1 MAGLAAAAAVLAV
14 STGGAAAA
22 TSPVVHGKIRIWRIA
37 YRAHNGDRRF
47 AYVALPRAYGPHHHA
62 PPLPLVISPH
72 GRGVTGRGNVSL
84 WGQLPAVGGFAVVS
98 PDGQGR
104 LLANYSWGSSGQIDD
119 LARMPEIVRRTLP
132 WLHIAPH
139 RVYGFGGSMG
149 GQEIL
154 LLVARYPHLLAGAA
168 AFDPVVD
175 FALQYRDFPRLAC
188 SSRCR
193 KTWNGPIGRSL
204 QKLARAELGGS
215 PARARYAYELRSPLT
230 YARAIAFAHVPLQL
244 WWSPRD
250 RIVVQQ
256 KRQSAR
262 FFKTVTKLNPKA
274 DIVGYTGSWNHSAEM
289 RAKTHLPLALAA
301 FGLLPEP
308 YDKARGVRVLRRQPL
323 VTSVLPPV
331 GSRKDAVA
339 VLGAATFG

>member
-1 MAGLAAAAAVLAV
+1 
-14 STGGAAAA
+14 
-22 TSPVVHGKIRIWRIA
+22 
-37 YRAHNGDRRF
+37 
-47 AYVALPRAYGPHHHA
+47 
-62 PPLPLVISPH
+62 
-72 GRGVTGRGNVSL
+72 
-84 WGQLPAVGGFAVVS
+84 VS

-104 LLANYSWGSSGQIDD
+104 LLANYSWGSSGQITD

-204 QKLARAELGGS
+204 QKLAREELGGS

-256 KRQSAR
+256 RRQSAR
-262 FFKTVTKLNPKA
+262 FFKTVTA
-274 DIVGYTGSWNHSAEM
+274 QRRRTSSATPAAGTTRPRSGQDALRSRSPPSGCCRPNGR
-289 RAKTHLPLALAA
+289 RAASRPAPAA
-301 FGLLPEP
+301 
-308 YDKARGVRVLRRQPL
+308 L
-323 VTSVLPPV
+323 VTSVLRPV
-331 GSRKDAVA
+331 GSVRRRRRAGRRHVRLSRARTPRPARRDREPADKQITEPVA
-339 VLGAATFG
+339 LSSTASADRSLWASRPSASNLQGDIDLLALRAR